1 MLWKDIWARGESYQ
15 QNKEEVDNL
24 HRTHTYLLRHGRAGL
39 QRRLMDEIDW
49 SQRIIGIKG
58 SRGVGKTTFLLDYA
72 RRHFAPTSP
81 ECLYINL
88 NQFRFTTHSLV
99 DFAGSFIQG
108 GGRPSL

>member
-1 MLWKDIWARGESYQ
+1 MLWKDIRARGESYQ

-72 RRHFAPTSP
+72 RTSTSTNSASLLIP
-81 ECLYINL
+81 LWTLRGALSKVEGE
-88 NQFRFTTHSLV
+88 HS
-99 DFAGSFIQG
+99 S
-108 GGRPSL
+108 